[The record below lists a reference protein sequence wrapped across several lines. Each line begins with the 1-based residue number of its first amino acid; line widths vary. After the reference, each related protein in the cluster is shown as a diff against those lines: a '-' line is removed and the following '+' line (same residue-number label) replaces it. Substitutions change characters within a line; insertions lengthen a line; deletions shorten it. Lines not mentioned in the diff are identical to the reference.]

1 MKKINYHNKYFRS
14 SSNTAN
20 GEVSAETTFHYRQE
34 GERIIWAT
42 YEGGEIRFGTLSGE
56 VFPNGELEFCYQ
68 HQNKAGQFMTGRCHS
83 VPEVLADGRI
93 RLHEQWQWTSGNQ
106 SKGESVIEEIASM
119 S

>member
-1 MKKINYHNKYFRS
+1 
-14 SSNTAN
+14 
-20 GEVSAETTFHYRQE
+20 
-34 GERIIWAT
+34 
-42 YEGGEIRFGTLSGE
+42 
-56 VFPNGELEFCYQ
+56 
-68 HQNKAGQFMTGRCHS
+68 MTGRCHS